1 LTRAP
6 FRCNINKIEL
16 QLSGI
21 VCCFELQSENSKM
34 PDLLPVLTKDDID
47 KLVGTIARRISLD
60 YKDRELV
67 LIGVLKGA
75 FIFLSDLIQNLT
87 IPAKVDFVGAS
98 SYSSGTSSS
107 GNIRLTKEV
116 DIDLRNK
123 DILIV
128 EDIVDTGLTL
138 FYIVDYLKSFNPKTI
153 KICTLVDKHER
164 REAKVNIDY
173 ACHVHEKGFLVG
185 YGLDYLEDYR
195 DLPGIYHLKI

>member
-1 LTRAP
+1 
-6 FRCNINKIEL
+6 
-16 QLSGI
+16 
-21 VCCFELQSENSKM
+21 M

-47 KLVGTIARRISLD
+47 KRVNAIAHKISLD

-75 FIFLSDLIQNLT
+75 FIFLSDLIQSLT
-87 IPAKVDFVGAS
+87 IPVKVDFVGAS
-98 SYSSGTSSS
+98 SYSSGTSSA
-107 GNIRLTKEV
+107 GNIRLTKDV
-116 DIDLRNK
+116 DIDLKNK

-138 FYIVDYLKSFNPKTI
+138 SYIVDYLKSFNPKTI
-153 KICTLVDKHER
+153 KICTLIDKHER
-164 REAKVNIDY
+164 REAKINIDY
-173 ACHVHEKGFLVG
+173 VCHVYEKGFLVG